1 MRLIKICFNFEYMVN
16 IRIFL
21 LHTFFFLFVA
31 EADGQLFRVE
41 LKNRTDL
48 YFIDA
53 KKNSLL
59 IFDDSTHYTQIDL
72 TTGATK
78 VLPYYR
84 DADDI
89 FSEFVKGYKIVTDEQ
104 HQVYF
109 VDRGCG
115 IVYKWQ
121 HDSIIRIDRSF
132 HHKNQ
137 FQGDVFMHNGS
148 PYIFGGYGYF
158 SFKNIMTS
166 FDFANKEW
174 YKVTTIGGPIPSG
187 DLNRYATKLKDKIY
201 FIVFKPNYTG
211 DSTQVFSFDLNKLK
225 WGKVGALHLNIRFSD
240 FFEKFAPSP
249 FLVMN
254 RFFYYLD
261 YENNKVSKYLLPQN
275 SQIKIILETTNKIIA
290 FSTSPNSS
298 GNQVLVYNKSDF
310 FKNKVATWPLLKPA
324 VAAFNYSR
332 LIFIGMGFLVLI
344 LSYLIIRRRKK
355 SSAKPKELKVYE
367 FKIVEIELLNFWL
380 TKPDLKI
387 EMNEINDFVAQD
399 NPSIDTLKKRRETLL
414 KGLKQALDFYFK
426 TQLLEEKAISEGH
439 HPNDSRMKILM
450 LHEKVALA
458 LKHNKIGERA

>member
-1 MRLIKICFNFEYMVN
+1 MVN

-21 LHTFFFLFVA
+21 LYTFFFLFVT
-31 EADGQLFRVE
+31 EASAQLFRVE

-59 IFDDSTHYTQIDL
+59 IFDDSIHYTQIDL
-72 TTGATK
+72 TTGVTK

-84 DADDI
+84 DPYDI
-89 FSEFVKGYKIVTDEQ
+89 FSEFVKGYKIITDEQ
-104 HQVYF
+104 DHVYF

-137 FQGDVFMHNGS
+137 FQGDVFMHNGR

-158 SFKNIMTS
+158 SFKNMMTS
-166 FDFANKEW
+166 FDFATKEW
-174 YKVTTIGGPIPSG
+174 YKVTTLGDQIPRG

-201 FIVFKPNYTG
+201 FIVFKPNHTG
-211 DSTQVFSFDLNKLK
+211 DSTQVFSFDLQKLK
-225 WGKVGALHLNIRFSD
+225 WSEVGALHLNIRFSD

-275 SQIKIILETTNKIIA
+275 SQIKIILETRNKIIA
-290 FSTSPNSS
+290 FATSPNSS

-310 FKNKVATWPLLKPA
+310 FKNKVATWPLLEPV
-324 VAAFNYSR
+324 VAPFNYSR
-332 LIFIGMGFLVLI
+332 LVSIGTGFVVLLLIYLLIWKRKKRTASPNELI
-344 LSYLIIRRRKK
+344 L
-355 SSAKPKELKVYE
+355 YE
-367 FKIVEIELLNFWL
+367 FKKVEVELLNFWL
-380 TKPDLKI
+380 SKPDLKI
-387 EMNEINDFVAQD
+387 EMNEINDFVAHD
-399 NPSIDTLKKRRETLL
+399 KPSIDTLKKRRETLL
-414 KGLKQALDFYFK
+414 KGLKQALDFY
-426 TQLLEEKAISEGH
+426 LNNELGEGKAISEYP
-439 HPNDSRMKILM
+439 HPQDSRMKILM

>member
-1 MRLIKICFNFEYMVN
+1 
-16 IRIFL
+16 
-21 LHTFFFLFVA
+21 
-31 EADGQLFRVE
+31 
-41 LKNRTDL
+41 
-48 YFIDA
+48 
-53 KKNSLL
+53 
-59 IFDDSTHYTQIDL
+59 
-72 TTGATK
+72 
-78 VLPYYR
+78 
-84 DADDI
+84 
-89 FSEFVKGYKIVTDEQ
+89 
-104 HQVYF
+104 
-109 VDRGCG
+109 
-115 IVYKWQ
+115 
-121 HDSIIRIDRSF
+121 
-132 HHKNQ
+132 
-137 FQGDVFMHNGS
+137 
-148 PYIFGGYGYF
+148 
-158 SFKNIMTS
+158 
-166 FDFANKEW
+166 
-174 YKVTTIGGPIPSG
+174 
-187 DLNRYATKLKDKIY
+187 
-201 FIVFKPNYTG
+201 
-211 DSTQVFSFDLNKLK
+211 
-225 WGKVGALHLNIRFSD
+225 VGALHLNIRFSD

-458 LKHNKIGERA
+458 LRHNKIGERA

>member
-1 MRLIKICFNFEYMVN
+1 MVN
-16 IRIFL
+16 NRFL
-21 LHTFFFLFVA
+21 LLISFLFLIVA
-31 EADGQLFRVE
+31 ESSAQLFRVE

-84 DADDI
+84 DAYDI
-89 FSEFVKGYKIVTDEQ
+89 FSEFVKGYKIITDEQ
-104 HQVYF
+104 NHVYF

-137 FQGDVFMHNGS
+137 FHGDVFLHNGS

-158 SFKNIMTS
+158 LYKNMITS
-166 FDFANKEW
+166 FDFSTKEW
-174 YKVTTIGGPIPSG
+174 HKVTTIGNQIPSA
-187 DLNRYATKLKDKIY
+187 DLNRYATKLKDKLN

-225 WGKVGALHLNIRFSD
+225 WSAIGTLNLKVRFSD
-240 FFEKFAPSP
+240 FFDKTEPSP

-261 YENNKVSKYLLPQN
+261 YENNKITKYLLPQN
-275 SQIKIILETTNKIIA
+275 LQIRTILEVKNKIIA
-290 FSTSPNSS
+290 FSYSPNSS
-298 GNQVLVYNKSDF
+298 GYKVLVYNKPDF
-310 FKNKVATWPLLKPA
+310 FKNKVESRPLLVPI
-324 VAAFNYSR
+324 VAPFNYSR
-332 LIFIGMGFLVLI
+332 LTSIIIGFLVLLLI
-344 LSYLIIRRRKK
+344 YLIIWKRKK
-355 SSAKPKELKVYE
+355 RTAKPKELILYE
-367 FKIVEIELLNFWL
+367 FKKVEVELLALWL
-380 TKPDLKI
+380 SKPDLKI
-387 EMNEINDFVAQD
+387 EMNEINDFVAHD
-399 NPSIDTLKKRRETLL
+399 KPSIDTLKKRRETLL
-414 KGLKQALDFYFK
+414 KGLKQALDFYLK
-426 TQLLEEKAISEGH
+426 NELGEEKAISECL
-439 HPNDSRMKILM
+439 HPQDSRMKILM

-458 LKHNKIGERA
+458 LKHNKIGEKA

>member
-1 MRLIKICFNFEYMVN
+1 MHNNRF
-16 IRIFL
+16 FL
-21 LHTFFFLFVA
+21 LISFLFLLFSGVSA
-31 EADGQLFRVE
+31 QLFRVE

-59 IFDDSTHYTQIDL
+59 IFDDSIHYTQIDL

-84 DADDI
+84 DPYDI
-89 FSEFVKGYKIVTDEQ
+89 FSEFVKGYKIISDEQ
-104 HQVYF
+104 NHVYF

-121 HDSIIRIDRSF
+121 HDSIIRIDHSF

-137 FQGDVFMHNGS
+137 FYGDVFMHDGS

-158 SFKNIMTS
+158 SFKNIITS
-166 FDFANKEW
+166 FDFASKEW
-174 YKVTTIGGPIPSG
+174 YKVTTLGDQIPSG
-187 DLNRYATKLKDKIY
+187 DLNRYATKLKDKLNC
-201 FIVFKPNYTG
+201 IVFKQNYTG

-225 WGKVGALHLNIRFSD
+225 WSAIGTLNLKVRFSD
-240 FFEKFAPSP
+240 FFDKTGLSP

-275 SQIKIILETTNKIIA
+275 SQIKHILETTNKIVA

-344 LSYLIIRRRKK
+344 LSYLILRRRKK
-355 SSAKPKELKVYE
+355 SSDKTKELKVYE
-367 FKIVEIELLNFWL
+367 FKIVEVELLNFWL
-380 TKPDLKI
+380 TKHDLKI

-414 KGLKQALDFYFK
+414 KGLKQALDLYFK
-426 TQLLEEKAISEGH
+426 NELVEAKAISEGH

-458 LKHNKIGERA
+458 LKHNKIGERS

>member
-1 MRLIKICFNFEYMVN
+1 MHNNRF
-16 IRIFL
+16 FL
-21 LHTFFFLFVA
+21 LISFFFLLVA
-31 EADGQLFRVE
+31 GATAQLFRVE

-59 IFDDSTHYTQIDL
+59 IFDDSINYTQIDL

-84 DADDI
+84 DTYDI

-109 VDRGCG
+109 IDRGCG
-115 IVYKWQ
+115 LVYKWQ

-158 SFKNIMTS
+158 SFKNIMTT
-166 FDFANKEW
+166 FDFSTKEW
-174 YKVTTIGGPIPSG
+174 HKVTTTGGPIPSG
-187 DLNRYATKLKDKIY
+187 DLNRYATKLKDKLNC
-201 FIVFKPNYTG
+201 IVFKPNYTG

-225 WGKVGALHLNIRFSD
+225 WSAIGTLNLKVRFSD
-240 FFEKFAPSP
+240 FLDKTELSP
-249 FLVMN
+249 FLLTN

-261 YENNKVSKYLLPQN
+261 YENNKISKYLYPEN
-275 SQIKIILETTNKIIA
+275 FQIENIFEITNKIIA
-290 FSTSPNSS
+290 FSTSANSN
-298 GNQVLVYNKSDF
+298 GYQVLVYNKSDF
-310 FKNKVATWPLLKPA
+310 FKNKVESNTLLVPI
-324 VAAFNYSR
+324 VAPFNYSR
-332 LIFIGMGFLVLI
+332 LISIGIGFVFLFLC
-344 LSYLIIRRRKK
+344 YLIIRRRKK
-355 SSAKPKELKVYE
+355 SSAKPKKLKVYE

-387 EMNEINDFVAQD
+387 EMNEINDFVAQE

-426 TQLLEEKAISEGH
+426 TQLLEEKAISEYQ
-439 HPNDSRMKILM
+439 HPQDSRMKILM
-450 LHEKVALA
+450 LHEKVAIA

>member
-1 MRLIKICFNFEYMVN
+1 MHNNRF
-16 IRIFL
+16 FL
-21 LHTFFFLFVA
+21 LISFLFLLVSGVSA
-31 EADGQLFRVE
+31 QLFSVE

-48 YFIDA
+48 CFIDA

-59 IFDDSTHYTQIDL
+59 IFDDSIHYTQIDL

-84 DADDI
+84 DTYDI

-137 FQGDVFMHNGS
+137 FYGDVFMHNGS

-166 FDFANKEW
+166 FDFATKEW
-174 YKVTTIGGPIPSG
+174 YKVTTIGDQIPSG
-187 DLNRYATKLKDKIY
+187 DLNRYATKLKDKLN
-201 FIVFKPNYTG
+201 FIVFKQNFTG
-211 DSTQVFSFDLNKLK
+211 DSTKVFSFDLNKLK
-225 WGKVGALHLNIRFSD
+225 WSAIGTLNLKVRFSD
-240 FFEKFAPSP
+240 FFDKIEPSP
-249 FLVMN
+249 FLVMS
-254 RFFYYLD
+254 RFVYFLD
-261 YENNKVSKYLLPQN
+261 YENNMISKYLLPQN
-275 SQIKIILETTNKIIA
+275 LQIRIIKEYNNKIIA
-290 FSTSPNSS
+290 FSYSPNSS
-298 GNQVLVYNKSDF
+298 GYRVLVYNKSDF
-310 FKNKVATWPLLKPA
+310 FKSKVESRPLLVPV
-324 VAAFNYSR
+324 VAPYNYSR
-332 LIFIGMGFLVLI
+332 LTTIIIGFLVLL

-355 SSAKPKELKVYE
+355 SSDKPKELKVYE
-367 FKIVEIELLNFWL
+367 FKKVEVELLYFWL
-380 TKPDLKI
+380 SKPDLKL
-387 EMNEINDFVAQD
+387 EMNEINDFVAHD

-414 KGLKQALDFYFK
+414 KGLKQSLDFYFK
-426 TQLLEEKAISEGH
+426 NELLEGKAISEFH
-439 HPNDSRMKILM
+439 HPQDSRMKILM

-458 LKHNKIGERA
+458 LKHNKIGERG

>member
-1 MRLIKICFNFEYMVN
+1 MHNNRF
-16 IRIFL
+16 FL
-21 LHTFFFLFVA
+21 LITFLFLLVA
-31 EADGQLFRVE
+31 GVSAQLFSVE
-41 LKNRTDL
+41 LKKRTDL
-48 YFIDA
+48 CFIDA

-59 IFDDSTHYTQIDL
+59 IFDDSIHYTQIDL

-84 DADDI
+84 DTYDI

-121 HDSIIRIDRSF
+121 HDSIKRIDRSF

-137 FQGDVFMHNGS
+137 FYGDVFMYNGS

-166 FDFANKEW
+166 FDFSNKEW
-174 YKVTTIGGPIPSG
+174 YKVTTLGDQIPNG
-187 DLNRYATKLKDKIY
+187 DLNRYATKLKDKLNC
-201 FIVFKPNYTG
+201 IVFKQNYTG

-225 WGKVGALHLNIRFSD
+225 WSVLGTLNLKVRFSD
-240 FFEKFAPSP
+240 FFDKTELSP

-254 RFFYYLD
+254 RFVYYLD
-261 YENNKVSKYLLPQN
+261 YENNKISKYLLPQN
-275 SQIKIILETTNKIIA
+275 LQIRIIKEYRNKIIA
-290 FSTSPNSS
+290 FSYSPNSS
-298 GNQVLVYNKSDF
+298 GYKVLVYNKSDL
-310 FKNKVATWPLLKPA
+310 FKNKVETRPLLVPV
-324 VAAFNYSR
+324 VAPYNYSR
-332 LIFIGMGFLVLI
+332 LISIGMGFLVLLI
-344 LSYLIIRRRKK
+344 SYLIIRKRRKRK
-355 SSAKPKELKVYE
+355 AKPKELILYE
-367 FKIVEIELLNFWL
+367 FKKVEIELLNFWL
-380 TKPDLKI
+380 TNPDLKL
-387 EMNEINDFVAQD
+387 EMNEINDFVAHD

-426 TQLLEEKAISEGH
+426 NELLEGKAISEYH
-439 HPNDSRMKILM
+439 HPQDSRMKILM

-458 LKHNKIGERA
+458 LKQNKIGERS

>member
-1 MRLIKICFNFEYMVN
+1 MVN

-344 LSYLIIRRRKK
+344 LSYLILRRRKK

-426 TQLLEEKAISEGH
+426 NELVEAKAISEGH
-439 HPNDSRMKILM
+439 HPTTCTSRRLS
-450 LHEKVALA
+450 
-458 LKHNKIGERA
+458 

>member
-1 MRLIKICFNFEYMVN
+1 MVN

-21 LHTFFFLFVA
+21 LYTFFFLFVA

-59 IFDDSTHYTQIDL
+59 IFDDSTHYTEIDL

-84 DADDI
+84 DPYDI

-104 HQVYF
+104 HHVYF

-121 HDSIIRIDRSF
+121 HDSIKRIDRSF

-137 FQGDVFMHNGS
+137 FNGDVFMHNGS

-166 FDFANKEW
+166 FDFSNKEW
-174 YKVTTIGGPIPSG
+174 YKVTTLGDQIPSAH
-187 DLNRYATKLKDKIY
+187 LNRYATKLKDKLNC
-201 FIVFKPNYTG
+201 IVFKPNYTG

-225 WGKVGALHLNIRFSD
+225 WSAIGTLNLKVRFSD
-240 FFEKFAPSP
+240 FFDKTELSP
-249 FLVMN
+249 FLLTN

-261 YENNKVSKYLLPQN
+261 YENNKISKYLYPEN
-275 SQIKIILETTNKIIA
+275 FQIENIFEITNKIIA
-290 FSTSPNSS
+290 FSTSPNSN
-298 GNQVLVYNKSDF
+298 GYQVLVYNKSDF
-310 FKNKVATWPLLKPA
+310 FKNKVETRPLLVPV
-324 VAAFNYSR
+324 VAPYNYSR
-332 LIFIGMGFLVLI
+332 LTSIIIGFLVLI

-355 SSAKPKELKVYE
+355 SSAKAKELKVYE
-367 FKIVEIELLNFWL
+367 FKKVEIELLSFWL

-387 EMNEINDFVAQD
+387 EMNEINDFIAQD

-426 TQLLEEKAISEGH
+426 NELLEEKAISEFH
-439 HPNDSRMKILM
+439 HPQDSRMKILM

>member
-1 MRLIKICFNFEYMVN
+1 MRLIKFCFNFEYMVN

-21 LHTFFFLFVA
+21 LHTFFFLFVT

-41 LKNRTDL
+41 LKNRTDI

-59 IFDDSTHYTQIDL
+59 IFDDSIHYTQIDL

-84 DADDI
+84 DTYDI

-104 HQVYF
+104 HHVYF

-137 FQGDVFMHNGS
+137 FHGDVFLHNGS

-158 SFKNIMTS
+158 LYKNMITS
-166 FDFANKEW
+166 FDFSTKEW
-174 YKVTTIGGPIPSG
+174 YKATTIGGPIPSG

-225 WGKVGALHLNIRFSD
+225 WSVLGTLNLKIRFSD
-240 FFEKFAPSP
+240 FFDKTGPSP

-275 SQIKIILETTNKIIA
+275 SQIKHILETTNKIVA

-298 GNQVLVYNKSDF
+298 GNSVLVYDKRDF
-310 FKNKVATWPLLKPA
+310 FKSKVESNTLLVPV
-324 VAAFNYSR
+324 VAPFNYSR
-332 LIFIGMGFLVLI
+332 LISIGTGIVVLSLIYLI
-344 LSYLIIRRRKK
+344 LRSRKK
-355 SSAKPKELKVYE
+355 SSDKTKELKVYE
-367 FKIVEIELLNFWL
+367 FKKVEIELLSFWL

-426 TQLLEEKAISEGH
+426 NELVEEKAISEGH

-458 LKHNKIGERA
+458 LKHNKIGERS

>member
-1 MRLIKICFNFEYMVN
+1 MVN

-21 LHTFFFLFVA
+21 LHTFFFLFVT
-31 EADGQLFRVE
+31 EASAQLFRVE

-84 DADDI
+84 DTYDI
-89 FSEFVKGYKIVTDEQ
+89 FSEFVKGYKIITDEQ
-104 HQVYF
+104 DHVYF

-158 SFKNIMTS
+158 LYKNMITS
-166 FDFANKEW
+166 FDFSTQEW
-174 YKVTTIGGPIPSG
+174 YKATTIGGPIPSG

-225 WGKVGALHLNIRFSD
+225 WSVLGTLNLKIRFSD
-240 FFEKFAPSP
+240 FFDKTGPSP

-275 SQIKIILETTNKIIA
+275 SQIKHILETTNKIIA

-298 GNQVLVYNKSDF
+298 GNTVLVYNKSDF
-310 FKNKVATWPLLKPA
+310 FKNNVATWPLLEPV
-324 VAAFNYSR
+324 VAPFNYSR
-332 LIFIGMGFLVLI
+332 LVSIGTGFVVLLLI
-344 LSYLIIRRRKK
+344 YLIIWKRKK
-355 SSAKPKELKVYE
+355 RTASPKELIVYE
-367 FKIVEIELLNFWL
+367 FKKVEVELLNFWL
-380 TKPDLKI
+380 SKPDLRI
-387 EMNEINDFVAQD
+387 EMNEINDFVAHD
-399 NPSIDTLKKRRETLL
+399 KPSVDTLKKRRETLL
-414 KGLKQALDFYFK
+414 KGLKQALDFY
-426 TQLLEEKAISEGH
+426 LNNELGEGKAISEYP
-439 HPNDSRMKILM
+439 HPQDSRMKILM